1 MHELSLCQGIVRI
14 IETQAKQH
22 GFSTV
27 KKVRLDIGAL
37 ACVEQDALSFGFVA
51 ATKGTVAEG
60 AELAFI
66 VSPGHAWCP
75 TCSQRV
81 EVKTRLDSCS
91 KCGAWL
97 MPLPGGDEIKVK
109 DLEVD

>member
-1 MHELSLCQGIVRI
+1 MHELSLCQSIVRI
-14 IETQAKQH
+14 IEGQANDH
-22 GFSTV
+22 GFSKV
-27 KKVRLDIGAL
+27 KKVRLEIGAL
-37 ACVEQDALSFGFVA
+37 ACVEHDALAFGFAA

-75 TCSQRV
+75 ACSQRV
-81 EVKTRLDSCS
+81 EVESRLDGCS
-91 KCGAWL
+91 KCGVWL
-97 MPLPGGDEIKVK
+97 MPLPGGDEIRVK